1 MSIREVVTLALAG
14 GLAALALLVAC
25 GCGGEAGRR
34 AQLRSNNPLDRAEAI
49 VRVYDT
55 RDRRAAQ
62 KLVDL
67 LDDPSSAVRMY
78 AILALRGLTGEDFGY
93 RYYDSEGARAASV
106 QRWRDGVRDV
116 AISVLCRSTLFAAR
130 LR

>member
-1 MSIREVVTLALAG
+1 M
-14 GLAALALLVAC
+14 
-25 GCGGEAGRR
+25 
-34 AQLRSNNPLDRAEAI
+34 
-49 VRVYDT
+49 RVYDT

-106 QRWRDGVRDV
+106 QRWRDGVRAGIV
-116 AISVLCRSTLFAAR
+116 VLRLAPPAVPPGESGPFQPDATTEGGATSRAAGGASGSR
-130 LR
+130 